1 LRFSEMCGAFDRPLC
16 DGRFKQ
22 TFREIVMRLPVKL
35 SLPICLASLAVVML
49 VGGVG
54 AEEPKHHKKVA
65 AMHVRAQPAP
75 KNPCADPYAVCFAG
89 TYVGR
94 DPDPAVR
101 SQMLWDFQS
110 GLSND

>member
-1 LRFSEMCGAFDRPLC
+1 MCGAFDRPLC
-16 DGRFKQ
+16 DCRFKQ
-22 TFREIVMRLPVKL
+22 TFREIVMRLPARP
-35 SLPICLASLAVVML
+35 SLQICLASLAVVVL
-49 VGGVG
+49 VGGAG
-54 AEEPKHHKKVA
+54 AEELKHHKKVA
-65 AMHVRAQPAP
+65 AMHVRAQPVP
-75 KNPCADPYAVCFAG
+75 KDPCADPYAVCFAG